1 MIERKKIIPDL
12 TKKVSIVSRKD
23 IPVHLIERNGKVDDS
38 GELRIF
44 HSNEILQ
51 NILQS
56 PSVFS
61 LAWASLKAG
70 EVIPAHTHDTL
81 TILIVYQGS
90 GRLLPEDKREFFA
103 GDCIV
108 IPPYCESGVVGGS
121 PNGCHAISIEV
132 GKDKIHIPE
141 YT

>member
-1 MIERKKIIPDL
+1 MIRDIIIPDPM
-12 TKKVSIVSRKD
+12 KKVSIVSRKD
-23 IPVHLIERNGKVDDS
+23 IPVHVIERNGKVDDS

-56 PSVFS
+56 PSLFS
-61 LAWASLKAG
+61 LAWANLKPG

-90 GRLLPEDKREFFA
+90 GNLLPENQREFFA

-108 IPPYCESGVVGGS
+108 IPPYCESGLIGGK
-121 PNGCHAISIEV
+121 PEGFHAISIEV
-132 GKDKIHIPE
+132 GKAQIHISE
-141 YT
+141 CA